1 MIGVAEVTRALV
13 AAPSTSVDNGARAR
27 LQDDLSS
34 RIALAVEHL
43 APGEQIVVTLPTL
56 RQALVRP
63 ESLMQPDPPFEWK
76 PVFVRRSLGLEVVS
90 ACATRRFRAP
100 ADAVGPVADEAVA
113 DWERTGWRRFYWE
126 PWLAGLAPGARS
138 MVLAEAVGWA
148 TSLWTSL
155 DWRAFSPPPH
165 IGGTDDHWS
174 CPAARGVRLK
184 GRCEVRV
191 PLSGRSTDPSGRN
204 STASPDGVGVGGQWL
219 SRADLGGGAGLP
231 GHGGRTAFAG
241 PSGAGPGGGPVAG
254 CRGVPGGRGQRSA
267 AGRGGRP
274 DGGHHTGHRR
284 RRSGPGGM
292 PLTRG
297 AGSEWSGV
305 SSPRGAAGRPSL

>member
-1 MIGVAEVTRALV
+1 
-13 AAPSTSVDNGARAR
+13 
-27 LQDDLSS
+27 
-34 RIALAVEHL
+34 
-43 APGEQIVVTLPTL
+43 
-56 RQALVRP
+56 
-63 ESLMQPDPPFEWK
+63 
-76 PVFVRRSLGLEVVS
+76 VFVRRSLGLEVVS

-204 STASPDGVGVGGQWL
+204 STAFPTALVSVAGGCPEPTWAEEL
-219 SRADLGGGAGLP
+219 AYLAMVAGLRSP
-231 GHGGRTAFAG
+231 ARPVPARVVGLWPDAGVYRVAEVSDQLLAAAADRT
-241 PSGAGPGGGPVAG
+241 VATIRAIADADRARAA
-254 CRGVPGGRGQRSA
+254 CR
-267 AGRGGRP
+267 
-274 DGGHHTGHRR
+274 
-284 RRSGPGGM
+284 
-292 PLTRG
+292 
-297 AGSEWSGV
+297 
-305 SSPRGAAGRPSL
+305 